1 MRGGEAFANDAT
13 NRLGLKVAIADLDA
27 KGLEV
32 LAKELG
38 EAHGESNV
46 LAIVTDVSK
55 LDDVVRLRDRVSEAW
70 GEVGC
75 GYYAVSLCDAH
86 HFTVC
91 VCPGRCVAQ

>member
-1 MRGGEAFANDAT
+1 MRGGFGKRLH
-13 NRLGLKVAIADLDA
+13 RLGLKVAIADIDA

-38 EAHGESNV
+38 AAHGESNV

-70 GEVGC
+70 GEVSC
-75 GYYAVSLCDAH
+75 GRSCVLCSDSLLFGRSLCYSIMLGL
-86 HFTVC
+86 
-91 VCPGRCVAQ
+91 PR